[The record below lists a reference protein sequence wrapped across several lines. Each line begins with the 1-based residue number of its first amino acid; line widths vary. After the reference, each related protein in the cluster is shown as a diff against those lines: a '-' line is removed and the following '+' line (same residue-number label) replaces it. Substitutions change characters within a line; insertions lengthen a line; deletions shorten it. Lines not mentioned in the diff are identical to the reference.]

1 MNRLLIVAVVL
12 GCVVTQAYGEERPS
26 PAYKIWPSQPPADC
40 PFPKSTEITGV
51 AFTGRYAHY
60 NDDNKDLPHMI
71 GDTWYPSWAA
81 DGKLYSPW
89 TDGFLNGVKS
99 ASWSGEKATTG
110 HAAIVGDDPLH
121 LTFTDA
127 GIYPG
132 SAAPYAGRY
141 PCANLVYNGVWY
153 IGTYCLND
161 SDGDPC
167 AGLNWDI
174 LGPFVGF
181 RYSTDFGKTWTDTP
195 HTPERPLFGEPAKVG
210 GAVKMG
216 VPHVVDFGKNMQYSP
231 DGKAYLVGHGATD
244 PDPKPRAANLSWV
257 TGDQIYLARVLPSP
271 ENMNDA
277 TKYEFFAGHDDQGNP
292 VWTHDFSKIKP
303 LVDWN
308 NNCGGAAITYNPG
321 LKKYLMCV
329 NDGGDTVSKMNTY
342 ILESDLITG
351 PWKLVVYMKNF
362 GEQAYFA
369 NIPSKFISAD
379 GRTAWLCYSAN
390 FTNVALPKLPKLKFD
405 PPAGH
410 PVGECCPHG
419 VAGDQ
424 IAAFGRRRKV
434 GKQAKVRQDSTS
446 SAAQSHAE
454 AVKSLRLV
462 LPPQPS
468 PVVQNIG
475 RVFVRQIESRCDA
488 KVVKEGD
495 APLTVELTIEPGIG
509 DEGFKIADGPSGT
522 IRIIGNDARGVLYG
536 VGKFLHTSTYG
547 SQGFTPSTWRGVS
560 VPKMPVRGI
569 YFATHFQNYYQ
580 VAPIEEV
587 TRYVEDLSLW
597 GPNSFLVWFGMEE
610 FNGIDDPKAKAMI
623 ERLRALLEDRQ
634 GSWPER
640 KPGRRMQR
648 GICE

>member
-1 MNRLLIVAVVL
+1 
-12 GCVVTQAYGEERPS
+12 
-26 PAYKIWPSQPPADC
+26 
-40 PFPKSTEITGV
+40 
-51 AFTGRYAHY
+51 
-60 NDDNKDLPHMI
+60 MI

-110 HAAIVGDDPLH
+110 HAIIVGDDPLH
-121 LTFTDA
+121 LSFAGA

-141 PCANLVYNGVWY
+141 PCANLVYDGVWY

-181 RYSTDFGKTWTDTP
+181 RHSTDFGKTWTDTP
-195 HTPERPLFGEPAKVG
+195 HTPASPLFGEPAKVG
-210 GAVKMG
+210 GTVKMG
-216 VPHVVDFGKNMQYSP
+216 VPHMVDFGKNMQYSP

-244 PDPKPRAANLSWV
+244 TDPKPRAANLSWV
-257 TGDQIYLARVLPSP
+257 TGDQVYLARVTPSP

-277 TKYEFFAGHDDQGNP
+277 AKYEFFAGRDNEGKP
-292 VWTHDFSKIKP
+292 GWTRDFAKIEP

-321 LKKYLMCV
+321 QKKYLMCV

-342 ILESDLITG
+342 LLESDQITG
-351 PWKLVVYMKNF
+351 PWKLITYMKNF

-410 PVGECCPHG
+410 AVGECAPM
-419 VAGDQ
+419 VWQ
-424 IAAFGRRRKV
+424 EIKLLP
-434 GKQAKVRQDSTS
+434 
-446 SAAQSHAE
+446 SAD
-454 AVKSLRLV
+454 VK
-462 LPPQPS
+462 
-468 PVVQNIG
+468 
-475 RVFVRQIESRCDA
+475 
-488 KVVKEGD
+488 K
-495 APLTVELTIEPGIG
+495 
-509 DEGFKIADGPSGT
+509 
-522 IRIIGNDARGVLYG
+522 
-536 VGKFLHTSTYG
+536 
-547 SQGFTPSTWRGVS
+547 
-560 VPKMPVRGI
+560 
-569 YFATHFQNYYQ
+569 
-580 VAPIEEV
+580 
-587 TRYVEDLSLW
+587 
-597 GPNSFLVWFGMEE
+597 
-610 FNGIDDPKAKAMI
+610 
-623 ERLRALLEDRQ
+623 
-634 GSWPER
+634 
-640 KPGRRMQR
+640 
-648 GICE
+648 